1 MLHEFC
7 WNGWG
12 SEMRRPFGSL
22 WSDGRVPL
30 ILGGEKEQILIA
42 DMEIQEIDRVRS
54 SINIYRDR
62 RPEVYQL

>member
-7 WNGWG
+7 WNGWEVRCAG
-12 SEMRRPFGSL
+12 HSAVYGPMGEC
-22 WSDGRVPL
+22 L

-54 SINIYRDR
+54 SINVYRDR

>member
-7 WNGWG
+7 WNGW
-12 SEMRRPFGSL
+12 EVRCDRPFGSL
-22 WSDGRVPL
+22 CPMGECL

-54 SINIYRDR
+54 SINVYRDR